1 MYELLDLLNFVL
13 IKYYRRCNTISN
25 LYAQMNSI
33 FGVFFG
39 YQKDNEQ
46 EQIVSTYCP
55 SSQKRKKKKKEN
67 NINGTSLEG
76 NTAGKDSLPGLNP
89 VHFILDPSH
98 ATNNGKLTVEYYKY
112 MGFQLSMDYLL
123 LSDRGS

>member
-1 MYELLDLLNFVL
+1 
-13 IKYYRRCNTISN
+13 
-25 LYAQMNSI
+25 MNSI

-76 NTAGKDSLPGLNP
+76 NTAGRSKLPKTQRQPKDSLPGLNP

-123 LSDRGS
+123 LSDRGSWTEGHLMVRGYRLA